1 MKPTP
6 TPTPTH
12 LSPLSTL
19 TSNLQTFV
27 TWAIIVLAVCAVVIV
42 ALFILVPRARIRRY
56 AAQAQLNEKEIL
68 RIRGELLGFVKD
80 QSPTQGKAVSLGVF
94 WRRKGT
100 SKADRHWI
108 LADLRSRQIILPAY
122 SQDKLEQ
129 FFQTLSWVLFANP
142 PSYVKLSDR
151 DWHQL
156 ANGAKT
162 EVTIKTL
169 IGNQTKIKKRKKT
182 KTTIKN
188 SPGSA
193 VAVGTSNT
201 AISQTRQIETLPT
214 EQLVQLIE
222 ALRLDS
228 GSLSGVEAE
237 EAASTADALESD
249 MNAGRE
255 SSAINK
261 ANALLDLISKA
272 TGAWTATTAVLKT
285 IGAIP

>member
-1 MKPTP
+1 M
-6 TPTPTH
+6 
-12 LSPLSTL
+12 
-19 TSNLQTFV
+19 
-27 TWAIIVLAVCAVVIV
+27 
-42 ALFILVPRARIRRY
+42 
-56 AAQAQLNEKEIL
+56 NEKEIL

-80 QSPTQGKAVSLGVF
+80 QSPTQGKAVPLGVF
-94 WRRKGT
+94 WRQKGT

-169 IGNQTKIKKRKKT
+169 IGNQTKIKKQKKKKT

-193 VAVGTSNT
+193 IAVGTANT
-201 AISQTRQIETLPT
+201 AISQTRRIETLPT

-237 EAASTADALESD
+237 EAASTADALEAD

-272 TGAWTATTAVLKT
+272 TGAWTATTVVLRT